1 MSYKLYH
8 MILSDDSIT
17 QNCVFNIDSLKLN
30 LIFLI
35 TEFYK
40 YDIVCLLISSDIG
53 HLFMHLFAIQIF
65 LFTKYLL
72 LYWDRL

>member
-8 MILSDDSIT
+8 IILSDDSIT

-35 TEFYK
+35 TGFYE

-53 HLFMHLFAIQIF
+53 HLFVHLFAIQIF
-65 LFTKYLL
+65 LFTKYLF
-72 LYWDRL
+72 LY